1 MRKIGI
7 ALGGG
12 KAFSLSIS
20 TVVTVLSLAIIEPNT
35 IVKSGK

>member
-12 KAFSLSIS
+12 DAFGVYVWPFAVITALIAY
-20 TVVTVLSLAIIEPNT
+20 AIWNN
-35 IVKSGK
+35 KQ